1 VSATPITEAR
11 VESLVDSVRVP
22 HALPREAGRPLRAS
36 APVLAALDGL
46 MFVAGSL
53 AAQYGAHH
61 AGVTTVPARWLA
73 VFAAVLFALL
83 VGRGLYRRRLQTH
96 LLDDARVILISLTL
110 AAGSALALQTLLT
123 GSGDGEL
130 FVREWAFLG
139 VYLVAGRT
147 ALQWSLGNAHRAGL
161 LLRPTLIVG
170 HGRIGAL
177 VAKRLLSRPELGLQP
192 VGFLDKDPLAL
203 DEARDL
209 PVLGASWDLERVVEE
224 HGIRQV
230 VVAFS
235 TAPDHVL
242 LRLLRRCDSLG
253 VDVAF
258 VPRFY
263 EAVGEEVTV
272 EHLGGVSLVL
282 PKRVDPRDWQFR
294 IKYLADRVVAAMLLL
309 ICAPILAIAA
319 VAVLL
324 SSGHP
329 VVFRQRRVGRDG
341 QVFEM
346 LKFRSMRQRSG
357 EDMAFV
363 LPDGLGPGGVEGVDR
378 RTRVGRLLRATNID
392 ELPQLFNVLKGEMSI
407 VGPRPE
413 RPEFATRFASSVYR
427 YGERHRVKAG
437 ITGWAQVHG
446 LRGRTSIPDRAEWDN
461 FYIENF
467 SLWLDLKILL
477 MTVATV
483 GKSLIARP
491 S

>member
-1 VSATPITEAR
+1 
-11 VESLVDSVRVP
+11 
-22 HALPREAGRPLRAS
+22 
-36 APVLAALDGL
+36 
-46 MFVAGSL
+46 
-53 AAQYGAHH
+53 
-61 AGVTTVPARWLA
+61 
-73 VFAAVLFALL
+73 
-83 VGRGLYRRRLQTH
+83 
-96 LLDDARVILISLTL
+96 
-110 AAGSALALQTLLT
+110 
-123 GSGDGEL
+123 
-130 FVREWAFLG
+130 
-139 VYLVAGRT
+139 
-147 ALQWSLGNAHRAGL
+147 
-161 LLRPTLIVG
+161 
-170 HGRIGAL
+170 
-177 VAKRLLSRPELGLQP
+177 
-192 VGFLDKDPLAL
+192 
-203 DEARDL
+203 
-209 PVLGASWDLERVVEE
+209 VLGASWDLERVVEE